1 MSIATRACDTIS
13 DVPKPPDPEREH
25 HAALLAAGYRAKV
38 AADKAAERKRDEL
51 AAAIADAYRTGKFK
65 AAAIAKLVNYTPE
78 HVRRILRAHGIEGDP
93 NRITPTQRLKRQA
106 EDS

>member
-1 MSIATRACDTIS
+1 MNIATLACDTIS
-13 DVPKPPDPEREH
+13 DVPKPPDPERER

-38 AADKAAERKRDEL
+38 AAERAAERKRDDL
-51 AAAIADAYRTGKFK
+51 AEAIATAYRTGKFK

-93 NRITPTQRLKRQA
+93 NRITPTQRAAQRNS
-106 EDS
+106 D